1 MKEYFI
7 WKGVLE
13 MEQFLYQLK
22 LKPYYLVNENWTE
35 KEEGIINRHFQQ
47 LKKFTE
53 EGKVILAGRTLNE
66 DESGFGIV
74 IFEEESELSAKEFM
88 ENDPAIREGMMEGT
102 LFPYR
107 VALMRK

>member
-1 MKEYFI
+1 
-7 WKGVLE
+7 
-13 MEQFLYQLK
+13 MEQYLYQLK
-22 LKPYYLVNENWTE
+22 LKPHYLINENWTE
-35 KEEGIINRHFQQ
+35 KEEGIISRHFQQ

-74 IFEEESELSAKEFM
+74 IFEAESETEANEFM
-88 ENDPAIREGMMEGT
+88 VSDPAIREGMMEGT